1 MSSRTV
7 VQNVSHN
14 KCKLHPELA
23 LDRIRMKCWVEHKT
37 LVLMAC
43 VREYLFDVKASI
55 FQIHITVMICNI
67 HT

>member
-14 KCKLHPELA
+14 KCKLRPVLA
-23 LDRIRMKCWVEHKT
+23 LDSISMKCWVEHKT

-43 VREYLFDVKASI
+43 VREY
-55 FQIHITVMICNI
+55 MM
-67 HT
+67 